1 MSDVQAE
8 VARRAQAG
16 DADAL
21 YTQAVW
27 AMTGEHGPEDLERSR
42 ALFRQAG
49 EAGRFDAAIIY
60 VNFVVNGTGGPADWQ
75 GALTLLRKLAIHDPA
90 LERQIELIERM
101 QIAENGSP
109 VSVPDG
115 RLLSEEPHVTLISDL
130 LTAEECDY
138 LMSLARPM
146 LQPAMVEEAA
156 GQVYRHPGRTSD
168 SVGLTWP
175 VENPVVFALNKRIA
189 AASRTDVM
197 QGEPVQILRYR
208 PGQEYKPHFDAI
220 PGFTNQRTLTCI
232 VWLNVEYEGGE
243 TLFLKTSLKA
253 KGGKGDAL
261 LFRNADAD
269 GQRDESSA
277 HAGLPVTRGEKW
289 LASRW
294 IRAHPLR

>member
-1 MSDVQAE
+1 MKSDPAE
-8 VARRAQAG
+8 VARRAQVG

-27 AMTGEHGPEDLERSR
+27 AMTGEHGREDLALSR

-49 EAGRFDAAIIY
+49 EAGLLEAAIIY
-60 VNFVVNGTGGPADWQ
+60 VNFVANGTGGPADWQ
-75 GALTLLRKLAIHDPA
+75 GALTLLGNLAVHDPT
-90 LERQIELIERM
+90 LERQVELIKRM

-109 VSVPDG
+109 VLVSDG
-115 RLLSEEPHVTLISDL
+115 RLLSEEPHVTLIPAL
-130 LTAEECDY
+130 LTAEECHY
-138 LMSLARPM
+138 LMSLAQPM
-146 LQPAMVEEAA
+146 LQPAVVEQAA
-156 GQVYRHPGRTSD
+156 GQVHRHPGRTSD

-175 VENPVVFALNKRIA
+175 IENPVVHALNKRIA
-189 AASRTDVM
+189 AASGTDVT

-220 PGFTNQRTLTCI
+220 PGFTNQRALTCI
-232 VWLNVEYEGGE
+232 VWLNEEYDGGE
-243 TLFLKTSLKA
+243 TLFLKTSLKV

-261 LFRNADAD
+261 LFRNADAE
-269 GQRDESSA
+269 GRRDESSA

-294 IRAHPLR
+294 IRANPFH